1 MSYITSNTESGLL
14 NTFQNLEVD
23 QQLAVFYFLY
33 KEMGTSVTPAA
44 PGASTVSPEI
54 AESLFNQ
61 VKDLS
66 PDEQLQ
72 IQRDLLTGKNS
83 LIAREYGALS
93 DTTKLLF
100 WYRLAQGM
108 DSSTIVPMPSDYK
121 LSEEAEQVF
130 EQVKALEFEKQIT
143 LFRNIVSPL
152 GVDPAVAQRD
162 PASNI

>member
-1 MSYITSNTESGLL
+1 MTFTASNTESALL
-14 NTFQNLEVD
+14 SAFQNLEVD
-23 QQLAVFYFLY
+23 QQLAAFYYLY
-33 KEMGTSVTPAA
+33 KEMGNSVTPAA

-66 PDEQLQ
+66 TDEQLQ

-83 LIAREYGALS
+83 LIAREYGAFS

-108 DSSTIVPMPSDYK
+108 DSNTIVPMPADYQ
-121 LSEEAEQVF
+121 LSGAAKQVF

-152 GVDPAVAQRD
+152 GVDPAVAK
-162 PASNI
+162 PNPELNI